1 MKNHLEQ
8 QWLAHAP
15 ARLIG
20 TVALSV
26 GVVLSSAERAG
37 AQQVGVK
44 AATDSRVAVS
54 AADTVPIRV
63 KSVHPK
69 TGPDLAVGVEQP
81 ANIAP
86 YYRADLFAKV
96 AGTVTF
102 LEKDMGHTVTKG
114 EKVVVIEPVQ
124 GTPADVALGELRA
137 PFSGVIAARAVDVG
151 TFVPSAMIVP
161 GAMPIVTIV
170 RTDIVTVAMRVPDT
184 VAQLVGKDTEVE
196 LRMDSVSGAPI
207 RCTITRISPALSPSD
222 RTLRVEIDIYNGTPA
237 EFRAFV
243 AQSEQTKHADLKG
256 RELPQLPKG
265 LAEGSAAHLIPGSYG
280 RMQLIVKRFAETPLI
295 PSAAI
300 VRQGG
305 VPYLYRVEAGVA
317 RRARIAVDID
327 DGTLA
332 RVVWME
338 SADGKDIRREL
349 RTDEE
354 IVVSNQ
360 GELDDGQRVSATLQ

>member
-1 MKNHLEQ
+1 MKNQLEYRL
-8 QWLAHAP
+8 LAHAQ
-15 ARLIG
+15 ARSICTL
-20 TVALSV
+20 ALSAAAL
-26 GVVLSSAERAG
+26 LSTGAV
-37 AQQVGVK
+37 AQQVVAK
-44 AATDSRVAVS
+44 ESPRDATASSASDS
-54 AADTVPIRV
+54 VPIRV
-63 KSVHPK
+63 KSVHPT
-69 TGPDLAVGVEQP
+69 TGSDLAVGVEQP

-86 YYRADLFAKV
+86 YYRADLFAKI
-96 AGTVTF
+96 AGTVAF
-102 LEKDMGHTVTKG
+102 LEKDMGHAVTKG
-114 EKVVVIEPVQ
+114 EKVVVIEPIQ
-124 GTPADVALGELRA
+124 GTPAEVALGELRA
-137 PFSGVIAARAVDVG
+137 PFDGVIAARAVDVG

-161 GAMPIVTIV
+161 GAMPLVTIV

-207 RCTITRISPALSPSD
+207 RCKLTRISPALSPAD

-237 EFRAFV
+237 EFRTFV
-243 AQSEQTKHADLKG
+243 AQSEQTQHADLKG
-256 RELPQLPKG
+256 RELPQLPKD

-280 RMQLIVKRFAETPLI
+280 RMKLVVKRFAETPLV

-305 VPYLYRVEAGVA
+305 VPYLYRVEAGIA

-332 RVVWME
+332 RVVWLE
-338 SADGKDIRREL
+338 TADGKDIRREV

-354 IVVSNQ
+354 IVLSNQ
-360 GELDDGQRVSATLQ
+360 GELDDGQPVSATLQ

>member
-1 MKNHLEQ
+1 
-8 QWLAHAP
+8 
-15 ARLIG
+15 
-20 TVALSV
+20 
-26 GVVLSSAERAG
+26 
-37 AQQVGVK
+37 
-44 AATDSRVAVS
+44 
-54 AADTVPIRV
+54 VPIRV
-63 KSVHPK
+63 KSIHPK

-102 LEKDMGHTVTKG
+102 LEKDMGHTVAKG

-137 PFSGVIAARAVDVG
+137 PFVGVIAARAVDVG

-207 RCTITRISPALSPSD
+207 RCKITRISPALSPSD

-243 AQSEQTKHADLKG
+243 AQSEQSQHADLKG

-265 LAEGSAAHLIPGSYG
+265 LAEGSAARLIPGSYG
-280 RMQLIVKRFAETPLI
+280 RMQLVVKRFAETPLI

-332 RVVWME
+332 RVVWIE